1 MVTKQQLAEAKKLL
15 EEYAPKGEFLA
26 YINKDE
32 AQILKNLGG
41 SGKIVEATQI
51 PSFDVEETMQ
61 LYDPQLTGSR
71 TALLTTVD
79 KLGAGLAS
87 QLANYKG
94 LDTSQYKPEIADQ
107 TDLQKGLA
115 TQAKGL
121 QSLVGPGMELPAG
134 VQAGS
139 IEAYMSPYQQQV
151 IDASLAE
158 FDRNA
163 AIQNQNLR
171 DNAIQMG
178 AYGGGRE
185 GVMAAEALRG
195 QGANRA
201 QLQAQLLAQGFQ
213 QAQAARAG
221 DLEAQQG
228 LGTYQ
233 QQIGQADQGY
243 QQALKDATQIA
254 NREAQFQP
262 FTQIGLIGQQLS
274 QLTPGT
280 MPISTTTTTPTPA
293 APVSPL
299 AQFIG
304 GAGAIGGLLGKLTG

>member
-1 MVTKQQLAEAKKLL
+1 MVTKKQLAEAKKLL
-15 EEYAPKGEFLA
+15 EEHAPKGEFLA

-41 SGKIVEATQI
+41 SGRIVEATQI
-51 PSFDVEETMQ
+51 PSFEVEETRQ

-71 TALLTTVD
+71 TALLASVD
-79 KLGAGLAS
+79 KLGAGLAG
-87 QLANYKG
+87 QLRNYTG
-94 LDTSQYKPEIADQ
+94 LDTSKYAPQIAGQ
-107 TDLQKGLA
+107 TALQKGLA
-115 TQAKGL
+115 GQAAGL
-121 QSLVGPGMELPAG
+121 ASLTGTGAG
-134 VQAGS
+134 TGEGS
-139 IEAYMSPYQQQV
+139 IASYMSPYQQQV
-151 IDASLAE
+151 MDASLAE

-163 AIQNQNLR
+163 AIQNQGLR
-171 DNAIQMG
+171 DQAISRG

-195 QGANRA
+195 QGMNRA
-201 QLQAQLLAQGFQ
+201 QLQAQLLNQGFQ
-213 QAQAARAG
+213 QAQQARAG

-243 QQALKDATQIA
+243 QQAILDANQIA
-254 NREAQFQP
+254 AREAQFQP

-299 AQFIG
+299 SQFIG